1 MSRILRIDES
11 QQVSHCLGPPRARR
25 PIQGDGQNLIDP
37 QFLVIAMIQ
46 RLWGQSFLRSPAAT
60 IVAVGHAEEGPAPDG
75 AGKSIP
81 IQAIPEMRRRIK
93 KSHPFGQS
101 LMRSV
106 GNEERNWLGGDQIF
120 SGDAVNRRNTVAK
133 IRLSAP

>member
-1 MSRILRIDES
+1 MRVPCPKGWNRLEFHGNFPEPTNAMLWLSGLT
-11 QQVSHCLGPPRARR
+11 
-25 PIQGDGQNLIDP
+25 LIDP
-37 QFLVIAMIQ
+37 QFLAIAMIQ
-46 RLWGQSFLRSPAAT
+46 RLWGQSFLRSLAAT
-60 IVAVGHAEEGPAPDG
+60 IVAVGHAEEGSAPG
-75 AGKSIP
+75 RGGKPIP

-101 LMRSV
+101 LMRFV
-106 GNEERNWLGGDQIF
+106 GNEERKRLGGDQIF